1 MGAMAR
7 YLATRTIAA
16 IESTP
21 EPTPLGSDFIDL
33 VVRESA

>member
-1 MGAMAR
+1 MGAMAH
-7 YLATRTIAA
+7 YLAARTIAVT
-16 IESTP
+16 ESTP

>member
-7 YLATRTIAA
+7 YLAARTIAA
-16 IESTP
+16 IEGRP
-21 EPTPLGSDFIDL
+21 EPTPLGSDFIEL